1 MYKEELKQIF
11 AEVQD
16 LSNETADLQMLEALA
31 NNTVYILSKLQ
42 LTDNKNDKTLAS
54 LVLADMLNTLNKE
67 FVWAKEEE
75 DSPIEKQKWFQKA
88 KKQVL
93 EDMQVLFENE

>member
-67 FVWAKEEE
+67 FVWAKEE
-75 DSPIEKQKWFQKA
+75 DSPMEKQKWFQKA

>member
-1 MYKEELKQIF
+1 MLKEELKQIY

-16 LSNETADLQMLEALA
+16 LSNETADLQLLEALA
-31 NNTVYILSKLQ
+31 NNTVYVLSKIQ
-42 LTDNKNDKTLAS
+42 LSDNKNEKTLAA

-75 DSPIEKQKWFQKA
+75 SPIEKQKWFQKA

>member
-1 MYKEELKQIF
+1 MLKEELKQIY

-16 LSNETADLQMLEALA
+16 LSNETADLQLLEALA
-31 NNTVYILSKLQ
+31 NNTVYVLSKIQ
-42 LTDNKNDKTLAS
+42 LSDNKNEKTLAA

-75 DSPIEKQKWFQKA
+75 SPIEKQKWFQKA
-88 KKQVL
+88 KKQL
-93 EDMQVLFENE
+93 MEDMQVLFEND

>member
-1 MYKEELKQIF
+1 MLKEELKQIY

-16 LSNETADLQMLEALA
+16 LSNETADLQLLEALA
-31 NNTVYILSKLQ
+31 NNTVYVLSKIQ
-42 LTDNKNDKTLAS
+42 LSDNKNEKTLAA

-75 DSPIEKQKWFQKA
+75 SPMEKQKWFQKA
-88 KKQVL
+88 KKQL
-93 EDMQVLFENE
+93 IEDMQVLFEND

>member
-1 MYKEELKQIF
+1 MLKEELKQIY

-16 LSNETADLQMLEALA
+16 LSNETADLQLLEALA
-31 NNTVYILSKLQ
+31 NNTVYVLSKIQ
-42 LTDNKNDKTLAS
+42 LSENKNEKTLAA

-75 DSPIEKQKWFQKA
+75 SPMEKQKWFQKA
-88 KKQVL
+88 KKQII
-93 EDMQVLFENE
+93 EDMQVLFEND

>member
-1 MYKEELKQIF
+1 MLKEELKQIY

-16 LSNETADLQMLEALA
+16 LSNETADLQLLEALA
-31 NNTVYILSKLQ
+31 NNTVYVLSKIQ
-42 LTDNKNDKTLAS
+42 LSENKNEKTLAA

-75 DSPIEKQKWFQKA
+75 SPKEKQKWFQKA
-88 KKQVL
+88 KKQII
-93 EDMQVLFENE
+93 EDMQVLFEND

>member
-1 MYKEELKQIF
+1 MLKEELKQIY

-16 LSNETADLQMLEALA
+16 LSNETADLQLLEALA
-31 NNTVYILSKLQ
+31 NNTVYVLSKIQ
-42 LTDNKNDKTLAS
+42 LSDNKNEKTLAA

-75 DSPIEKQKWFQKA
+75 SPMEKQKWFQKA
-88 KKQVL
+88 KKQL
-93 EDMQVLFENE
+93 MEDMQVLFEND

>member
-1 MYKEELKQIF
+1 MLKEELKQIY

-16 LSNETADLQMLEALA
+16 LSNETADLQLLEALA
-31 NNTVYILSKLQ
+31 NNTVYVLSKIQ
-42 LTDNKNDKTLAS
+42 LSDNKNEKTLAA

-75 DSPIEKQKWFQKA
+75 SPMEKQKWFQKA
-88 KKQVL
+88 KKQII
-93 EDMQVLFENE
+93 EDMQVLFEND

>member
-1 MYKEELKQIF
+1 MLKEELKQIY

-16 LSNETADLQMLEALA
+16 LSNETADLQLLEALA
-31 NNTVYILSKLQ
+31 NNTVYILSKIQ
-42 LTDNKNDKTLAS
+42 LSDNKNDKTLAG

-75 DSPIEKQKWFQKA
+75 SPLEKQKWFQKA
-88 KKQVL
+88 KKQL
-93 EDMQVLFENE
+93 MEDMQVLFEND

>member
-1 MYKEELKQIF
+1 
-11 AEVQD
+11 
-16 LSNETADLQMLEALA
+16 
-31 NNTVYILSKLQ
+31 
-42 LTDNKNDKTLAS
+42 
-54 LVLADMLNTLNKE
+54 MLNTLNKE

-75 DSPIEKQKWFQKA
+75 SPIEKQKWFQKA

>member
-1 MYKEELKQIF
+1 MFKEELKQIY

-16 LSNETADLQMLEALA
+16 LSNESADLQMLEALA
-31 NNTVYILSKLQ
+31 NNTVYILSKVQ
-42 LTDNKNDKTLAS
+42 LSENKNEKTLAA

-75 DSPIEKQKWFQKA
+75 SPIEKQKWFQKA